1 MVLIAVVDDDDQVRR
16 SIQRILRAAGYE
28 VAVFAAGED
37 FLDSLPAARPALVLV
52 DLKLPGGIDGG
63 QVLSRLAAQKDHIPA
78 IVASGIDSTA
88 DRGRVAA
95 LGAFAFFCKPF
106 DPDSLLAAIAAAL
119 ASASPERQAESGS
132 SGRIGPHVSEV
143 PCPPAVAG

>member
-1 MVLIAVVDDDDQVRR
+1 MALIAVVDDDDQVRR

-37 FLDSLPAARPALVLV
+37 FLDSLPAVRPALVLV

-119 ASASPERQAESGS
+119 ADTSPEEQSESGS
-132 SGRIGPHVSEV
+132 FGRR
-143 PCPPAVAG
+143 